1 MVIIA
6 SIDPAVVIT
15 SAGALGHDLVG
26 RNLKARQRIWPE
38 GGDDRHIRGV
48 PTASHE
54 HPSDA
59 WRIKAGI
66 ENVPLAAEV
75 GLKPARKVHRR
86 IHCRY
91 TDIPKIASAVA
102 RRDIHAPAKRDC
114 QMGEVSADTIALLIR
129 LPGSLGRTRMLVA
142 EF

>member
-1 MVIIA
+1 LRNTTEIANMVIIA
-6 SIDPAVVIT
+6 SIGPAVVIT

-59 WRIKAGI
+59 WRITHQSAIKTTFLLYSAGSSART
-66 ENVPLAAEV
+66 AA
-75 GLKPARKVHRR
+75 
-86 IHCRY
+86 
-91 TDIPKIASAVA
+91 
-102 RRDIHAPAKRDC
+102 
-114 QMGEVSADTIALLIR
+114 
-129 LPGSLGRTRMLVA
+129 
-142 EF
+142 